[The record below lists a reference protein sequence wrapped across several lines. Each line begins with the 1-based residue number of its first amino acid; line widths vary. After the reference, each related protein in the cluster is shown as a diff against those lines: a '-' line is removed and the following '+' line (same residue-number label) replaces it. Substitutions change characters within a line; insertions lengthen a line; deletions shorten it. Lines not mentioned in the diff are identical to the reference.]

1 MSWNKFTNLHSSI
14 TKRCISQK
22 SWNLKTFDLF
32 RVQQTELPYSDSQ
45 LNMMRSPDRD
55 FLYPS
60 GPVERPFYV
69 AAGPQFVNYD
79 HLRPRF
85 VGVARTAQLFGF
97 DQAASF
103 ATYLGQVLNLP
114 STTTVLATATS
125 TFTWRT
131 TSTTRTIS
139 LTVNCVLLG
148 FPYSICWKMSVLTVK
163 MNKNEYVIVHFFGVR
178 TVWRNNWP
186 FSQLSKKKNTWT
198 EFIFEFFVFG
208 IKKN

>member
-148 FPYSICWKMSVLTVK
+148 FPYSICWKMSRCWPWKWIK
-163 MNKNEYVIVHFFGVR
+163 MNMLLYIFLESGLCDVTTGL
-178 TVWRNNWP
+178 
-186 FSQLSKKKNTWT
+186 FSQLSKKKHV
-198 EFIFEFFVFG
+198 ERIFF
-208 IKKN
+208 